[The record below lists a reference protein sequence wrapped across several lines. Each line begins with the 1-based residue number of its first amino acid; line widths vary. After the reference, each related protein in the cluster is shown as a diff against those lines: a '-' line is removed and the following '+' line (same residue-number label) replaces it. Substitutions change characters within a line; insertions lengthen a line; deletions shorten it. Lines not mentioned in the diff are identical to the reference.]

1 MGVTARRSCS
11 LLAGVLLLI
20 LLAACSASKSTA
32 SPHPPATAATPPPTG
47 APATGA
53 PANGAPAAAPR
64 PAATALTGRYV
75 ALGDS
80 YTATP
85 LSPRLTGAAD
95 RACQRST
102 RDYPYL
108 VAAALGPAVQLT
120 NVSCFGATSR
130 DLSQAQHT
138 SGPANPAQLNALS
151 AADRLVTVQIGGDD
165 IGFSGIATTCGE
177 LSLTNLTGDP
187 CRQHYTKGGPDQLAQ
202 AVTQAA
208 PEVAAALA
216 TIRQRAP
223 HARLLVVGYPDI
235 LPVRGNGCWPEVTV
249 ARGDLPYL
257 RGVET
262 GLNAMLKA
270 QAARAGAT
278 FVDTYTSS
286 IGHDACQR
294 ADTKWVE
301 GLIPTS
307 AALPLHPNAPG
318 EAAMAREIEAALR

>member
-1 MGVTARRSCS
+1 VLIWPAYRVGVTARRSCS
-11 LLAGVLLLI
+11 LIAGVLLLV
-20 LLAACSASKSTA
+20 LLAACSSAKSTV
-32 SPHPPATAATPPPTG
+32 SPHPRATAATPS
-47 APATGA
+47 ATGT
-53 PANGAPAAAPR
+53 PAAAPR
-64 PAATALTGRYV
+64 PAVTSLTGRYV

-108 VAAALGPAVQLT
+108 VAAALGAAIKLT
-120 NVSCFGATSR
+120 NVSCFGATTR

-138 SGPANPAQLNALS
+138 SGPASPAQLDALS

-177 LSLTNLTGDP
+177 LSLTNLNGDP
-187 CRQHYTKGGPDQLAQ
+187 CRQHYTKGGTDQLAQ
-202 AVTQAA
+202 AVIQAA
-208 PEVAAALA
+208 PQVAAALT

-223 HARLLVVGYPDI
+223 HARVVVVGYPDI

-262 GLNAMLKA
+262 GLNTMLKA

-278 FVDTYTSS
+278 FVDTYTPS
-286 IGHDACQR
+286 IGHDACQQ
-294 ADTKWVE
+294 AGTKWVE

-307 AALPLHPNAPG
+307 AALPLHPDALG
-318 EAAMAREIEAALR
+318 EQAMAREIEAALR

>member
-1 MGVTARRSCS
+1 LG
-11 LLAGVLLLI
+11 
-20 LLAACSASKSTA
+20 
-32 SPHPPATAATPPPTG
+32 AAT
-47 APATGA
+47 
-53 PANGAPAAAPR
+53 
-64 PAATALTGRYV
+64 
-75 ALGDS
+75 
-80 YTATP
+80 
-85 LSPRLTGAAD
+85 
-95 RACQRST
+95 
-102 RDYPYL
+102 
-108 VAAALGPAVQLT
+108 
-120 NVSCFGATSR
+120 R

-138 SGPANPAQLNALS
+138 SGPANPAQLDALS

-202 AVTQAA
+202 AVAQAA

-262 GLNAMLKA
+262 GLNTMLKA

-278 FVDTYTSS
+278 FVDTYTPS

-294 ADTKWVE
+294 ESTKWVE

-307 AALPLHPNAPG
+307 AALPLHPNALG

>member
-11 LLAGVLLLI
+11 LLAGVLLLV

-32 SPHPPATAATPPPTG
+32 SPHPRATAATPPPTG
-47 APATGA
+47 APA
-53 PANGAPAAAPR
+53 NGASAATPR

-108 VAAALGPAVQLT
+108 VAAALDTAVKLT

-208 PEVAAALA
+208 PEVAAALV

-278 FVDTYTSS
+278 FVDTYTPS

-294 ADTKWVE
+294 AGTKWVE

>member
-1 MGVTARRSCS
+1 MTARRSCS
-11 LLAGVLLLI
+11 LIAGVLLLVV
-20 LLAACSASKSTA
+20 LTACSSAKPTA
-32 SPHPPATAATPPPTG
+32 SAGPHAAAATPAATSN
-47 APATGA
+47 PATST
-53 PANGAPAAAPR
+53 PAVAAPR

-108 VAAALGPAVQLT
+108 VAAALGAAVKLT
-120 NVSCFGATSR
+120 NVSCFGATTR
-130 DLSQAQHT
+130 DLSQPQHT
-138 SGPANPAQLNALS
+138 SGPANPAQLDALS

-165 IGFSGIATTCGE
+165 IGFSGIATTCGG
-177 LSLTNLTGDP
+177 LSLTNLNGDP

-208 PEVAAALA
+208 PQVAAALA
-216 TIRQRAP
+216 GIRQRAP

-235 LPVRGNGCWPEVTV
+235 LPVQGNGCWPEVTV

-270 QAARAGAT
+270 QARRAGAT
-278 FVDTYTSS
+278 FVDTYTPS

-294 ADTKWVE
+294 SGTKWVE

-307 AALPLHPNAPG
+307 AALPLHPNALG
-318 EAAMAREIEAALR
+318 EQAMAREIEAALR

>member
-11 LLAGVLLLI
+11 LIAGVLLLV
-20 LLAACSASKSTA
+20 LLAACSSSKSTA
-32 SPHPPATAATPPPTG
+32 SPHPRATAATPP
-47 APATGA
+47 
-53 PANGAPAAAPR
+53 AAAPA
-64 PAATALTGRYV
+64 PAPSPAPSATAGPYV

-85 LSPRLTGAAD
+85 LSPRLTGAGD

-108 VAAALGPAVQLT
+108 VAAALGATVKLT
-120 NVSCFGATSR
+120 NVSCFGATTR

-138 SGPANPAQLNALS
+138 SWPTNPAQLDALS

-177 LSLTNLTGDP
+177 LSLTNLSGDP
-187 CRQHYTKGGPDQLAQ
+187 CRQHYTKGGTDQLAQ

-208 PEVAAALA
+208 PQVAAALA

-270 QAARAGAT
+270 EAARAGAT
-278 FVDTYTSS
+278 FVDTYTPS

-294 ADTKWVE
+294 AGTKWVE

-307 AALPLHPNAPG
+307 AALPLHPNALG

>member
-1 MGVTARRSCS
+1 VGVTARRSCS
-11 LLAGVLLLI
+11 LIVGVLLLV
-20 LLAACSASKSTA
+20 LLAACSSSKSTT
-32 SPHPPATAATPPPTG
+32 SPHPPATAATPP
-47 APATGA
+47 AA
-53 PANGAPAAAPR
+53 GAPAAAPS
-64 PAATALTGRYV
+64 PAPSATTGPYV

-102 RDYPYL
+102 PDYPYL
-108 VAAALGPAVQLT
+108 VAAALGAAVKLT
-120 NVSCFGATSR
+120 NVSCFGATTR

-138 SGPANPAQLNALS
+138 SGPANPAQLDALS

-165 IGFSGIATTCGE
+165 IGFSGIAATCGE
-177 LSLTNLTGDP
+177 LSLTNLNGDP
-187 CRQHYTKGGPDQLAQ
+187 CRQHYTKGGTDQLAQ

-208 PEVAAALA
+208 PQVAAALA

-278 FVDTYTSS
+278 FADTYTPS

-294 ADTKWVE
+294 AGTKWVE

-307 AALPLHPNAPG
+307 AALPLHPNALG